1 MSEFSSWF
9 SRCAGSWK
17 SYRRY
22 LTLPSHRDDS
32 YNTEFT
38 IKVDGDN
45 VNINWNGDVSSGD
58 MNLTIDGDILHRDIG
73 YFSDEPNDSKLT
85 LLDVNTVV
93 LNSAYD
99 GMEFREEIRL
109 LDDDSHRLRQT
120 VGYRNNKPFLV
131 GQYWEERMPVENS
144 AFNS

>member
-1 MSEFSSWF
+1 MANFSSWF
-9 SRCAGSWK
+9 SRCAGTWK

-22 LTLPSHRDDS
+22 LTLPSYKDDT

-38 IKVDGDN
+38 ITVDGSN
-45 VNINWNGDVSSGD
+45 VNINWNGEISSGD
-58 MNLTIDGDILHRDIG
+58 MNLTVDGDILHRDIG

-85 LLDVNTVV
+85 LVDDDTVV

-109 LDDDSHRLRQT
+109 LDDDKRRLRQT
-120 VGYRNNKPFLV
+120 VGYRKGKPFLV
-131 GQYWEERMPVENS
+131 GQYWEERQVKADE
-144 AFNS
+144 